1 MLFFLLKGL
10 GFHLNYD
17 QKLHLKGGN
26 KLWWPVRTNGD
37 TSERK
42 CAIVFGS
49 ASATYPLTRDSYGQP
64 WLTVWLQNS
73 GASGQIFPPDR
84 LNCWPGGH
92 LSPLISFSVLYLNLC
107 VWACVS
113 MCLACDKP
121 QPPSAGELSN
131 HNLWW
136 TWLRLKQC
144 SARCVKPLQRVLNCM
159 FVQSNKFCI
168 ERWASTTHL

>member
-1 MLFFLLKGL
+1 MCWRNSLFEILVILSWDRHPKRMLFFLLKGL
-10 GFHLNYD
+10 GFHLKFN

-73 GASGQIFPPDR
+73 GFFHLTASTADQAVTF
-84 LNCWPGGH
+84 H
-92 LSPLISFSVLYLNLC
+92 LWSVFLFYISTCVYELVFQC
-107 VWACVS
+107 VWLVISRSHHQQVS
-113 MCLACDKP
+113 SPTTISD
-121 QPPSAGELSN
+121 ELDWDSSN
-131 HNLWW
+131 E
-136 TWLRLKQC
+136 
-144 SARCVKPLQRVLNCM
+144 APGV
-159 FVQSNKFCI
+159 
-168 ERWASTTHL
+168 